1 MGAFVRAADWV
12 DYEQRF
18 ELVSAYV
25 SEHLS
30 EPLDLITLS
39 QVAGFSPKHWHRV
52 YTAAF
57 GESLSALVRRLRM
70 QRASSLLANSTTPIA
85 EIAKQCGYPN
95 LASFTRAF
103 AASFG
108 MPPARY
114 RLTGTH
120 TEFRRASTDYDV
132 GAFDVEIREI
142 PSINCFAVAHHG
154 SYFEI
159 NEAFAALDSW
169 YVAQGWGTQGVDP
182 YERQLYGV
190 FLSDPSSTEVD
201 ELRSLACATR
211 QPGQT
216 IDPNIVAAA
225 GVFEYTI
232 EGGDYAVL
240 THTGPYAE
248 MPAKYE
254 WFFGC
259 WVMASGSQLAERPNV
274 EKYVTLPQVTHPAE
288 NITEMWLPL

>member
-1 MGAFVRAADWV
+1 MRAAEWV

-30 EPLDLITLS
+30 DPIDLITLS

-85 EIAKQCGYPN
+85 EVATQCGYPN

-103 AASFG
+103 AAAFG

-120 TEFRRASTDYDV
+120 TEFRRARNDFDV
-132 GAFDVEIREI
+132 SAFAVEIREM
-142 PSINCFAVAHHG
+142 PSIDCFAVEHRG

-159 NEAFAALDSW
+159 NEAFASLERW
-169 YVAQGWGTQGVDP
+169 FTAQGLGAQASRSHQ
-182 YERQLYGV
+182 RQLYGV
-190 FLSDPSSTEVD
+190 FLSDPSSTELD
-201 ELRSLACATR
+201 DLRSLACATR
-211 QPGQT
+211 PREHVVE
-216 IDPNIVAAA
+216 PNTAANRE
-225 GVFEYTI
+225 VFEYTI

-259 WVMASGSQLAERPNV
+259 WVVANGSQLAERPNV
-274 EKYVTLPQVTHPAE
+274 EKYVTLPQLTHPAE